1 MAEKFVSL
9 VRVSTSRQG
18 DSGLGLLAQKEQ
30 VEQHIRA
37 VGGELVQEFVEV
49 ESGRKIQRPMLE
61 EAIALAKAYNA
72 TLIIAKW
79 DRISR
84 DAHYLLGLQKSGVK
98 LVAADNPNA
107 TELTIGILAV
117 IAQDEAKRISDRV
130 TRALAAAKA
139 RGQVLG
145 AYDKNDKSKFIGRT
159 GTKEDCVKAV
169 TAKKQYAK
177 AKAKAEN
184 YKPLFDR
191 LNPDGQ
197 MSMNSMAQALN
208 AEEIPTPSGR
218 GKWQNVTVKRIY
230 DRIAA

>member
-84 DAHYLLGLQKSGVK
+84 DAHYLLGLKKSGVK

-177 AKAKAEN
+177 AEN
-184 YKPLFDR
+184 YKPLLDR

-218 GKWQNVTVKRIY
+218 GKWQNVTVKRVY
-230 DRIAA
+230 NRLAA

>member
-79 DRISR
+79 DSSR

-98 LVAADNPNA
+98 LVVADNPNA
-107 TELTIGILAV
+107 AELTIGILAV
-117 IAQDEAKRISDRV
+117 IAEDEVKRISDRV

-145 AYDKNDKSKFIGRT
+145 AYDKKDKNRFIGRT
-159 GTKEDCVKAV
+159 GTKEDCITAA

-177 AKAKAEN
+177 AKAEN
-184 YKPLFDR
+184 YKPLLDR
-191 LNPDGQ
+191 LNPDG
-197 MSMNSMAQALN
+197 
-208 AEEIPTPSGR
+208 
-218 GKWQNVTVKRIY
+218 
-230 DRIAA
+230 

>member
-1 MAEKFVSL
+1 
-9 VRVSTSRQG
+9 
-18 DSGLGLLAQKEQ
+18 
-30 VEQHIRA
+30 
-37 VGGELVQEFVEV
+37 
-49 ESGRKIQRPMLE
+49 
-61 EAIALAKAYNA
+61 
-72 TLIIAKW
+72 
-79 DRISR
+79 
-84 DAHYLLGLQKSGVK
+84 VK
-98 LVAADNPNA
+98 LVVADNPNA
-107 TELTIGILAV
+107 AELTIGILAV
-117 IAQDEAKRISDRV
+117 IAEDEVKRISDRV

-169 TAKKQYAK
+169 TAKKQYAN
-177 AKAKAEN
+177 AKAEN

-197 MSMNSMAQALN
+197 MSMNAMAQALN

>member
-1 MAEKFVSL
+1 MTEKFVSL

-37 VGGELVQEFVEV
+37 MGGELVQEFVEV

-98 LVAADNPNA
+98 LIAADNPNA

-130 TRALAAAKA
+130 TELWLLQRLEVRYWAHTT
-139 RGQVLG
+139 RTIRICSLG
-145 AYDKNDKSKFIGRT
+145 ALVR
-159 GTKEDCVKAV
+159 
-169 TAKKQYAK
+169 
-177 AKAKAEN
+177 
-184 YKPLFDR
+184 
-191 LNPDGQ
+191 
-197 MSMNSMAQALN
+197 
-208 AEEIPTPSGR
+208 
-218 GKWQNVTVKRIY
+218 KRIASKQLQPKSNTPKPKLRTTNHSST
-230 DRIAA
+230 D

>member
-1 MAEKFVSL
+1 
-9 VRVSTSRQG
+9 
-18 DSGLGLLAQKEQ
+18 
-30 VEQHIRA
+30 
-37 VGGELVQEFVEV
+37 
-49 ESGRKIQRPMLE
+49 
-61 EAIALAKAYNA
+61 
-72 TLIIAKW
+72 
-79 DRISR
+79 
-84 DAHYLLGLQKSGVK
+84 
-98 LVAADNPNA
+98 
-107 TELTIGILAV
+107 
-117 IAQDEAKRISDRV
+117 V

-159 GTKEDCVKAV
+159 GTKEDCVKAA
-169 TAKKQYAK
+169 TAKKQY

-230 DRIAA
+230 DRMAA